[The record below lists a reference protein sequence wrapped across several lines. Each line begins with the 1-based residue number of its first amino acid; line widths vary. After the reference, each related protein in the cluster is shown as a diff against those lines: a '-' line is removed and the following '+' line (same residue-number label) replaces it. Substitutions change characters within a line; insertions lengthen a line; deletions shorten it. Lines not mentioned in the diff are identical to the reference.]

1 MIENGIV
8 LISLMLRKEV
18 NSHYAP
24 RENFKF
30 KPGDLVIVEKDGTTT
45 LGKVVCP
52 YIEIDTVRY
61 DKLKEMSGFI
71 RILRKANDDDI
82 KYFDNLTKKENNA
95 FKICKDK
102 IKEHNLPMHLVAT
115 AWNEND
121 KEFIFTLQL
130 MQGSILER
138 L

>member
-30 KPGDLVIVEKDGTTT
+30 KPGDFVIVEKDGNTT

-52 YIEIDTVRY
+52 YIKVDIGRY
-61 DKLKEMSGFI
+61 DKLKETAGFI

-115 AWNEND
+115 TWNEMIKNL
-121 KEFIFTLQL
+121 FLL
-130 MQGSILER
+130 YS
-138 L
+138 

>member
-18 NSHYAP
+18 NSYYAP

-30 KPGDLVIVEKDGTTT
+30 KPGDLVIAEKDGNTT

-52 YIEIDTVRY
+52 YIEIDIGRY
-61 DKLKEMSGFI
+61 DKLKETAGFI

-82 KYFDNLTKKENNA
+82 KYFDNLTKKENFA
-95 FKICKDK
+95 F
-102 IKEHNLPMHLVAT
+102 
-115 AWNEND
+115 
-121 KEFIFTLQL
+121 
-130 MQGSILER
+130 
-138 L
+138 